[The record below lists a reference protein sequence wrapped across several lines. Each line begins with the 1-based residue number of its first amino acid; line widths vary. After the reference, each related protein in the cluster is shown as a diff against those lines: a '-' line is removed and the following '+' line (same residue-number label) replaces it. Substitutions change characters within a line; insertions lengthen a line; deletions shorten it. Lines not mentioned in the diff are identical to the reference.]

1 MPTHNVFHVEAN
13 LAIVILIQ
21 ILVEIIHVD
30 VLQHA
35 RGAFCFLVITQA
47 ICEFLFQLRKVL

>member
-35 RGAFCFLVITQA
+35 RGAFRFRVITQA

>member
-35 RGAFCFLVITQA
+35 RGAFCFRVIT
-47 ICEFLFQLRKVL
+47 